1 MTNVTTISK
10 TVFFNASPESV
21 WLFLTDKDKLGEW
34 YHPAENDLEA
44 GKDYVLY
51 RLADNG
57 EKIRQIWGR
66 VVEMNAPYKLVT
78 TFIIDPFGENE
89 TTVTWVLE
97 ESAGGTRLTLIHE
110 GIAEA
115 TGEAAMHLL
124 MALDKGWDKHLADL
138 RGSVERAAESS

>member
-1 MTNVTTISK
+1 MTNITTISK

-34 YHPAENDLEA
+34 YHPADKNLEV

-57 EKIRQIWGR
+57 EKVRQIWGR
-66 VVEMNAPYKLVT
+66 VVEMKPPYKLVT
-78 TFIIDPFGENE
+78 TFIIDPFAGNE
-89 TTVTWVLE
+89 TTITWVLE
-97 ESAGGTRLTLIHE
+97 ESAGGTRLSLSHE

-124 MALDKGWDKHLADL
+124 TALDKGWDNHIADL
-138 RGSVERAAESS
+138 RESVGRVTEMA

>member
-21 WLFLTDKDKLGEW
+21 WPFLTDKDKLGEW
-34 YHPAENDLEA
+34 YHPAENDLKA
-44 GKDYVLY
+44 GKDYALY
-51 RLADNG
+51 RLADDG
-57 EKIRQIWGR
+57 EKVRQVWGR
-66 VVEMNAPYKLVT
+66 VVEMSAPNKLVT
-78 TFIIDPFGENE
+78 TFIIDPFAGNE

-97 ESAGGTRLTLIHE
+97 ESAGGTRLSLIHE

-124 MALDKGWDKHLADL
+124 MALDNGWDNHIADL
-138 RGSVERAAESS
+138 REVQGLRC